1 MSKIKHI
8 CRNCTFM
15 RRSAKSKTIYKC
27 RIKIMHGIFP
37 SVVKPSNKCD
47 IENGFRPNPLLI
59 LNKDE

>member
-15 RRSAKSKTIYKC
+15 RRSAKPKTIYKC
-27 RIKIMHGIFP
+27 RIKIMHGILP
-37 SVVKPSNKCD
+37 SVVKPSNECD
-47 IENGFRPNPLLI
+47 VENGFQPLRI